1 MKIEE
6 TLIVWKYQ
14 LKYLYRKVSIYIKNT
29 DKSLQGKNEQ
39 ESSKH
44 KKATNKNALLINYF
58 TYDFLSS

>member
-14 LKYLYRKVSIYIKNT
+14 LKYSCRKVSIYIKNT

-44 KKATNKNALLINYF
+44 KKATKKMLF
-58 TYDFLSS
+58 